1 MNDDEKVCP
10 RCAETIKRAAV
21 VCRYCGHEFGEGML
35 PSTQARAGPER
46 GEPSQWLPPK
56 SNTLDDPSGIQRN
69 TGKQLGKVAGWGC
82 LGILVIAFIGA
93 ITGGGQGSDTD
104 NATAPTALDS
114 TNAAL
119 PIDAFDNVSGS
130 EAAAAPTSDW
140 SVSTA
145 QDELRGRTIYYAQA
159 TSENRADF
167 DFPYSG
173 GSTLTLTVRRHPKW
187 GDDVVFEISKGQ
199 FVCGIDDC
207 RGTINFG
214 SGAAPITLSEPEDH
228 SSDTLFA
235 ANASS
240 IIAKLKKSDRVIVEL
255 PFFQEGNRQF
265 TFQTKGLV
273 WPPKD

>member
-10 RCAETIKRAAV
+10 RCAETIKRAAL
-21 VCRYCGHEFGEGML
+21 VCRYCGHEFGEGP
-35 PSTQARAGPER
+35 PSSAPPAARSER
-46 GEPSQWLPPK
+46 AEPSQWLPPK
-56 SNTLDDPSGIQRN
+56 SNTPDDPSGIEHN
-69 TGKQLGKVAGWGC
+69 TGKPLGKVAGWGC

-93 ITGGGQGSDTD
+93 IAGGGQDSNTD
-104 NATAPTALDS
+104 NTAVALDS

-119 PIDAFDNVSGS
+119 PIDAFDNL
-130 EAAAAPTSDW
+130 AAAEETAAPASDW

-145 QDELRGRTIYYAQA
+145 QDELRGRTIYYTQA

-214 SGAAPITLSEPEDH
+214 NGAAPITLNEPEDH

-240 IIAKLKKSDRVIVEL
+240 VIAKLKKSDRVIVEL

-265 TFQTKGLV
+265 TFKTKGLV
-273 WPPKD
+273 WPPKG